1 MKSKVQPK
9 VSLESKKSPK
19 KVGRNDLIEKNQK
32 IYLKDKI

>member
-19 KVGRNDLIEKNQK
+19 KVGRNDLIEKK
-32 IYLKDKI
+32 IRRFI